1 MIVQKQQGLNRFIV
15 CIYNMLDE
23 KDMEIL
29 RVLRKNSKS
38 SVNAIAKATGIPPA
52 TVHHRLRKLG
62 SEGVIRK
69 YTVELD
75 DSKMGFALG
84 AYVFV
89 SVKQGGGE
97 KLDQRLMAQKFAKY
111 EFVEEASVLAGDVD
125 IVLRVKARSME
136 DLNRFVLDYLRNS
149 PGVEKT
155 KTLLIMYD
163 VKSE

>member
-1 MIVQKQQGLNRFIV
+1 MI
-15 CIYNMLDE
+15 DE

-29 RVLRKNSKS
+29 RVLRKNAKS
-38 SVNAIAKATGIPPA
+38 SVNRIAKVTGIPPA
-52 TVHHRLRKLG
+52 TVHHRLRKLDSG
-62 SEGVIRK
+62 GIIRR

-75 DSKMGFALG
+75 NAKMGFSLG

-89 SVKQGGGE
+89 SVQQGGGE

-111 EFVEEASVLAGDVD
+111 EYVEEVAVLAGDVD
-125 IVLRVKARSME
+125 MVLKVKARSME
-136 DLNRFVLDYLRNS
+136 DINTFVLDYLRNS

-155 KTLLIMYD
+155 RTMLIMHE

>member
-1 MIVQKQQGLNRFIV
+1 
-15 CIYNMLDE
+15 MLDE

-29 RVLRKNSKS
+29 RILRKNSKS

-52 TVHHRLRKLG
+52 TVHHRMRKLD
-62 SEGVIRK
+62 SEGVIRR

-75 DSKMGFALG
+75 DAKMGFSLG

-89 SVKQGGGE
+89 SVQQGGGE

-125 IVLRVKARSME
+125 MVLRVKARSME

-155 KTLLIMYD
+155 RTMMIMYD

>member
-1 MIVQKQQGLNRFIV
+1 MI
-15 CIYNMLDE
+15 DE

-29 RVLRKNSKS
+29 HVLRKNSKS

-52 TVHHRLRKLG
+52 TVHHRVRKLD
-62 SEGVIRK
+62 SEGIIRR

-75 DSKMGFALG
+75 DAKMGFSLG

-89 SVKQGGGE
+89 SVQQGGGE

-125 IVLRVKARSME
+125 MVLRVKARSME
-136 DLNRFVLDYLRNS
+136 DLNHFVLDYLRNS
-149 PGVEKT
+149 SGVEKT
-155 KTLLIMYD
+155 RTMLIMYD